1 MRELLEQSLTFVTRS
16 EALVNK
22 TAWPLRG
29 QLLAHA
35 KTFLESFHASNKRK
49 LVELLNNEQWQR
61 CPIPRDYQLLID
73 AGFEKYVLQT
83 MLTRSCNRDLMTLS
97 VYVIILTIHPSRLNI
112 SQAIPHTAREVRGA
126 QLRLR

>member
-1 MRELLEQSLTFVTRS
+1 MHYSHFSDLLPQAHASLEFPQMRELLEQSLTFVTRS

-73 AGFEKYVLQT
+73 AGFEKYVLQ
-83 MLTRSCNRDLMTLS
+83 
-97 VYVIILTIHPSRLNI
+97 RLC
-112 SQAIPHTAREVRGA
+112 
-126 QLRLR
+126 